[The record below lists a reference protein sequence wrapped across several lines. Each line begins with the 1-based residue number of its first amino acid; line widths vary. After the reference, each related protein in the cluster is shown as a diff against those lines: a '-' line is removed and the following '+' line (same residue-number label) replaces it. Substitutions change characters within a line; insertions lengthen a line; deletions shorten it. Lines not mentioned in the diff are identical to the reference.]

1 MDVTL
6 LEQANADQEAIVRQM
21 RPLALED
28 KTTLKV
34 VDSGSGEV
42 IIFLPMV
49 AELGFVYTPQI
60 EEFSID
66 HRVILYEPRLSW
78 QSHFGIAA
86 RAGEVVALMNR
97 LDLKSAHI
105 VAWSDTGSAAYYLA
119 KHWPERCQSIVFL
132 GLADRYRFPQP
143 LQFFTRVLAR
153 MPVERLVPSWIL
165 AWILARYLGGP
176 RVNRLWVARRAAKV
190 PHLSRLFKHSILPNL
205 IEHQPVA
212 DEIKNVP
219 CLVICGDNDALV
231 SVEQASRMAKLLPN
245 SREVAVITGGEH
257 FLSYVNAS
265 SVNKIMR
272 EFYFRLQSTSTR

>member
-1 MDVTL
+1 MNLTL
-6 LEQANADQEAIVRQM
+6 LEQANTDQESIAQQM
-21 RPLALED
+21 QPIALED
-28 KTTLKV
+28 NTTLKV
-34 VDSGSGEV
+34 LDSGNGEV

-49 AELGFVYTPQI
+49 AELGFVYAPQI
-60 EEFSID
+60 EEFRID

-86 RAGEVVALMNR
+86 RAGEVIALMNR
-97 LDLKSAHI
+97 LDLKRAHI

-119 KHWPERCQSIVFL
+119 KHSPERCQSIVFL

-143 LQFFTRVLAR
+143 LQFFTRMLAR
-153 MPVERLVPSWIL
+153 IPVEGLVPSWIL
-165 AWILARYLGGP
+165 AWILAKYLGGP

-205 IEHQPVA
+205 IEHQPIA
-212 DEIKNVP
+212 NEIKNVP

-231 SVEQASRMAKLLPN
+231 SVEQASRMAKLLSN
-245 SREVAVITGGEH
+245 TSEVAVITGGEH

-272 EFYFRLQSTSTR
+272 EFYFSLDQP